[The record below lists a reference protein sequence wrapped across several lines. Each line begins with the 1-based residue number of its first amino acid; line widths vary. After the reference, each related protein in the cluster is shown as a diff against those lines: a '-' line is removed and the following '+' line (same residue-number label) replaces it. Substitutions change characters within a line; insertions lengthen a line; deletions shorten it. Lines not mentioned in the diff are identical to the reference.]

1 MTDKLLDV
9 EPLPPK
15 RRGRKPL
22 PRPGAGPDGALCGD
36 CKHFEP
42 FGRVR
47 GWCLMQAN
55 GHIYVAPRGVVRW
68 DHASCTKF
76 DADPHPIRP
85 CTGCGWVTVERC
97 RGCGTHICFDCDH
110 ACGEPQTA

>member
-47 GWCLMQAN
+47 GWCLMQADAR
-55 GHIYVAPRGVVRW
+55 IYIAPRGVVRY
-68 DHASCTKF
+68 DHAACAEFKAHGASL
-76 DADPHPIRP
+76 RP
-85 CTGCGWVTVERC
+85 CGGCGWVTQLTCMTCGAHRC
-97 RGCGTHICFDCDH
+97 LGCEH
-110 ACGEPQTA
+110 ACGEATP